1 MGEDKNRH
9 FRVSFTD
16 KLKVYFKGSEVTSD
30 GGLIAVRELDEQL
43 GLTAM
48 ADEYLKDKRY
58 GKNIQHELP
67 ELLRQSVY
75 SRLAGYADVN
85 DAEKLRNDPALR
97 TVLSERAL
105 EKGGSAEKTVGRFET
120 EILTEEN
127 NLEKMD
133 EMLFKWIE
141 KVDKARGVKTII
153 LDLDS
158 SESPVYGE
166 QEGGAYNG
174 YFGLTCYHPLFCF
187 NQYGDCLKVKLRP
200 GNVHSADGCLGFI
213 EPILKYYVGKG
224 FKVKIRC
231 DAAFAIPEL
240 FELCETLGLEYV
252 IRIKSNSRLEE
263 MAADLIKSI
272 KRDKEKVVVVYKD
285 FLYQAAS
292 WTKARRIVVKI
303 EYPPGEI
310 FPRVGFIVTNLRS
323 DSPYRINC
331 VPTQSGKWQD
341 KKVVKFYN
349 KRGTCEQWI
358 KEGKYALNW
367 TRLSCRRFIENEARL
382 KLFIMA
388 YNLGNFLRTLV
399 LPEGIKHWSLRSIQL
414 KLIKIGGRLIK
425 HARYYCLLLAE
436 TVVNHKIFSGLLNNI
451 RRLSPAFG

>member
-1 MGEDKNRH
+1 MCN
-9 FRVSFTD
+9 S
-16 KLKVYFKGSEVTSD
+16 L
-30 GGLIAVRELDEQL
+30 
-43 GLTAM
+43 
-48 ADEYLKDKRY
+48 RY
-58 GKNIQHELP
+58 GRNIQHKLP

-75 SRLAGYADVN
+75 SRLAGYEDVN

-120 EILTEEN
+120 EILTERN
-127 NLEKMD
+127 NLDRMD

-141 KVDKARGVKTII
+141 KVDKVRGVKTII

-200 GNVHSADGCLGFI
+200 GNVHSADGCLEFI
-213 EPILKYYVGKG
+213 EPILRYYVGKG

-240 FELCETLGLEYV
+240 FELCETLGVDYV
-252 IRIKSNSRLEE
+252 IRIKENSRLEE
-263 MAADLIKSI
+263 MVTDLIKSI
-272 KRDKEKVVVVYKD
+272 KRDKDKIVVVYKD
-285 FLYQAAS
+285 FPYQAAS
-292 WTKARRIVVKI
+292 WDKARRIVAKV
-303 EYPPGEI
+303 EQYPDEL
-310 FPRVGFIVTNLRS
+310 FPRVGFIVTIL
-323 DSPYRINC
+323 
-331 VPTQSGKWQD
+331 KWCD

-358 KEGKYALNW
+358 SPDECRGNW
-367 TRLSCRRFIENEARL
+367 TRLSCQRFVENEARL

-399 LPEGIKHWSLRSIQL
+399 LPERIKHWSLRSIQL

-436 TVVNHKIFSGLLNNI
+436 TVINAKVFSGLLTNI
-451 RRLSPAFG
+451 KRLCPASG

>member
-1 MGEDKNRH
+1 MGESKNH
-9 FRVSFTD
+9 CFRLNFTD
-16 KLKVYFKGSEVTSD
+16 KLKVFFKGSEVTSD
-30 GGLIAVRELDEQL
+30 GGLIAVREIDEQL
-43 GLTAM
+43 GLTAL
-48 ADEYLKDKRY
+48 AEEFLSDTRY
-58 GKNIQHELP
+58 GRNIQHELT

-75 SRLAGYADVN
+75 SRLAGYEDVN

-97 TVLSERAL
+97 SVLSERAL

-120 EILTEEN
+120 EILTGGN
-127 NLEKMD
+127 NLDKMD

-141 KVDKARGVKTII
+141 KVDAIREIKEVV
-153 LDLDS
+153 LDFDS
-158 SESPVYGE
+158 SESPVYGN

-187 NQYGDCLKVKLRP
+187 NQFGDSLKVKLRP
-200 GNVHSADGCLGFI
+200 GNVHSAEGIIRFA
-213 EPILKYYVGKG
+213 EPIIRYYVSKG
-224 FKVKIRC
+224 IKVKLRC
-231 DAAFAIPEL
+231 DAAFAEPEV
-240 FELCETLGLEYV
+240 FQLCEGLKAVEYA

-263 MAADLIKSI
+263 LAADVVKTIK
-272 KRDKEKVVVVYKD
+272 KDKEKVVTVYKD
-285 FLYQAAS
+285 FLYQAGS
-292 WTKARRIVVKI
+292 WDKTRRVVAKI
-303 EYPPGEI
+303 EQYPDEL
-310 FPRVGFIVTNLRS
+310 FPRVGFIVTNLR
-323 DSPYRINC
+323 
-331 VPTQSGKWQD
+331 WAD

-367 TRLSCRRFIENEARL
+367 TRLSCHKFVENEARL

-436 TVVNHKIFSGLLNNI
+436 TVVNHKIFSGLLVNI
-451 RRLSPAFG
+451 RRLRPSSG

>member
-1 MGEDKNRH
+1 LE
-9 FRVSFTD
+9 
-16 KLKVYFKGSEVTSD
+16 
-30 GGLIAVRELDEQL
+30 
-43 GLTAM
+43 LTAL
-48 ADEYLKDKRY
+48 AEEFLSDTRY
-58 GKNIQHELP
+58 GRNIQHKLP

-75 SRLAGYADVN
+75 SRLAGYEDVN

-120 EILTEEN
+120 EILTERN
-127 NLEKMD
+127 NLDRMD

-141 KVDKARGVKTII
+141 KVDKVRGVKTII

-200 GNVHSADGCLGFI
+200 GNVHSADGCLEFI
-213 EPILKYYVGKG
+213 EPILRYYVGKG

-240 FELCETLGLEYV
+240 FELCETLGVDYV
-252 IRIKSNSRLEE
+252 IRIKENSRLEE
-263 MAADLIKSI
+263 MVTDLIKSI
-272 KRDKEKVVVVYKD
+272 KRDKDKIVVVYKD
-285 FLYQAAS
+285 FPYQAAS
-292 WTKARRIVVKI
+292 WDKARRIVAKV
-303 EYPPGEI
+303 EQYPDEL
-310 FPRVGFIVTNLRS
+310 FPRVGFIVTIL
-323 DSPYRINC
+323 
-331 VPTQSGKWQD
+331 KWCD

-358 KEGKYALNW
+358 SPDECRGNW
-367 TRLSCRRFIENEARL
+367 TRLSCQRFVENEARL

-388 YNLGNFLRTLV
+388 YNLGNFLRTLA

-436 TVVNHKIFSGLLNNI
+436 TVINHKIFSGLLNNI
-451 RRLSPAFG
+451 RRLCPASG